1 MMTFNDVNGKV
12 LPACAQIS
20 YIVISTCNCNNFAG
34 IILFNNQ
41 FMERL
46 LKFVSKDSSSW
57 YDPVV
62 SIFNFT
68 VHKDSLCKPVKIFVL
83 AKVTA
88 SPVNDKIM
96 QTVSLS

>member
-46 LKFVSKDSSSW
+46 LKFVSKDSSS
-57 YDPVV
+57 
-62 SIFNFT
+62 
-68 VHKDSLCKPVKIFVL
+68 
-83 AKVTA
+83 
-88 SPVNDKIM
+88 
-96 QTVSLS
+96 